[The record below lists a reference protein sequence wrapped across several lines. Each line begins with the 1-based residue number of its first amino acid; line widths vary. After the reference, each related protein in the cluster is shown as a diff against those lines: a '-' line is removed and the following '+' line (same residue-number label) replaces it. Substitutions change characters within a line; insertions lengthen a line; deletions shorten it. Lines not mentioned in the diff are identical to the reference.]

1 MTETNLDVLTKFHEA
16 KFEFSNRDAERRL
29 DFADSYAH
37 GALKSLFLVNGAS
50 IISLLTL
57 IGNSKLDFDT
67 RGIFWAFSWFSL
79 GIAAALI
86 SYFCAY
92 FCQNFYMLVSVT
104 NAWKAKCQALGIE
117 NQQDVG
123 KYTKFG
129 HICIGGAIAAAV
141 LSFLLFLTGT
151 FVALVA
157 IT

>member
-1 MTETNLDVLTKFHEA
+1 MTEIDPDVLRKFHEA
-16 KFEFSNRDAERRL
+16 AFEFSSRDAERRL

-50 IISLLTL
+50 IVSLLTL
-57 IGNSKLDFDT
+57 IGNSSLEFDKH
-67 RGIFWAFSWFSL
+67 GIFWAFSWFAL
-79 GIAAALI
+79 GIASALI

-92 FCQNFYMLVSVT
+92 FCQNLYMMVSVT
-104 NAWKAKCQALGIE
+104 NAWKEKCQALGIE
-117 NQQDVG
+117 NQQDSD
-123 KYTKFG
+123 KDTRLG
-129 HICIGGAIAAAV
+129 HYCIGGAIATAV